1 MIKPLAQFISVV
13 FHPVFLFVY
22 IIVLLLIINPYMFG
36 FGNIVEAKDLLL
48 IVVLTVIPIPIIVVL
63 MQKGLGLSESIYLRN
78 KRERIGPYLVSALL
92 YLSLYLQL
100 AKTNST
106 NAFQVATLGA
116 VVALFGA
123 FFVNNFYKISL
134 HAIGAGALI
143 SMLILAVMFYSQGTY
158 IFRVGD
164 TFFGEY
170 DTISLLYIS
179 IVLSGVICSA
189 RLYLK
194 QHNIQE
200 IYSGLVLGFFAPLVA
215 YYIIQ

>member
-1 MIKPLAQFISVV
+1 MIKLFAQLVSVV

-36 FGNIVEAKDLLL
+36 FANIVEAKELLL

-63 MQKGLGLSESIYLRN
+63 LQKGLGLSESIYLRN

-100 AKTNST
+100 AKTNSA
-106 NAFQVATLGA
+106 NAIQVATLGA

-123 FFVNNFYKISL
+123 FFLNNFYKISL
-134 HAIGAGALI
+134 HAIGSGALI
-143 SMLILAVMFYSQGTY
+143 SMLVLTVMFYSRSTY
-158 IFRVGD
+158 VLRVGD
-164 TFFGEY
+164 KFIGEY
-170 DTISLLYIS
+170 DTIVVLYLS
-179 IVLSGVICSA
+179 IILTGVICSS
-189 RLYLK
+189 RLFLK
-194 QHNIQE
+194 QHSIQE
-200 IYSGLVLGFFAPLVA
+200 IYSGLVLGFFAPLIA

>member
-1 MIKPLAQFISVV
+1 MLKPIAQFISLI

-22 IIVLLLIINPYMFG
+22 IIVLLLMINPYMFG
-36 FGNIVEAKDLLL
+36 FSNIVEAKDLLM

-100 AKTNST
+100 AKTNSA
-106 NAFQVATLGA
+106 NAFQVATMGA

-123 FFVNNFYKISL
+123 FFVNNFFKISL
-134 HAIGAGALI
+134 HAIGAGALM
-143 SMLILAVMFYSQGTY
+143 SMLILTVMFYSRSTY
-158 IFRVGD
+158 ILRIGD
-164 TFFGEY
+164 NMIGEY
-170 DTISLLYIS
+170 STISVLYLSVI
-179 IVLSGVICSA
+179 LSGLICTS
-189 RLYLK
+189 RLILK

-200 IYSGLVLGFFAPLVA
+200 IYSGLVLGFFAPLIA
-215 YYIIQ
+215 YYIVQ